1 MSPFQRLARSPFGLV
16 LLVAA
21 GLGLAMAAVHSVF
34 LTEATEVAPQQ
45 AIASPRVGPDAS
57 HVAPPVEA
65 AVYGGRGTLT
75 LAAFRGHPVVLNF
88 WASWCPSCRAE
99 TAALEDA
106 YLRYHARGL
115 VVLGI
120 DARTDTWGA
129 SALFLRQQD
138 VTYPVGRDTGG
149 AIARSYRIADLPTT
163 YFIGADGRVVGS
175 PITGGFTGVA
185 GAQDLDRNIQRLLQ

>member
-1 MSPFQRLARSPFGLV
+1 MSPSRLARSPVGV
-16 LLVAA
+16 VVLVAA

-45 AIASPRVGPDAS
+45 AIASPSRVGPDQN

-65 AVYGGRGTLT
+65 AGYGGRGTLT
-75 LAAFRGHPVVLNF
+75 LAALRGHPVVLNF

-99 TAALEDA
+99 TALLEDA
-106 YLRYHARGL
+106 YRRYHVRRL
-115 VVLGI
+115 MVLGI

-138 VTYPVGRDTGG
+138 VTYPVGRDTEGT
-149 AIARSYRIADLPTT
+149 IARSYRLADLPTT
-163 YFIGADGRVVGS
+163 YFIGADGRVVGP
-175 PITGGFTGVA
+175 PITGGFTGEA
-185 GAQDLDRNIQRLLQ
+185 GAQELDRDIQQLLQ